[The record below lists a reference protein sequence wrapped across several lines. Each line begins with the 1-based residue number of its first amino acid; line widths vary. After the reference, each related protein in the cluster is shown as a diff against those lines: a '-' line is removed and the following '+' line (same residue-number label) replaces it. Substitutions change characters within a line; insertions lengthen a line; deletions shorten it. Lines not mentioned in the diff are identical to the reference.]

1 MSRILEIS
9 NKPPAHHQKTIIS
22 KNTRTNAFRVLAAQR
37 ENKDLELSCEKGE
50 KTHASVSFEG
60 KAGIQIVL
68 RWVARNN

>member
-9 NKPPAHHQKTIIS
+9 NKPAAHHPKTIIS
-22 KNTRTNAFRVLAAQR
+22 KNTRTNVFRVLAAQR
-37 ENKDLELSCEKGE
+37 GYKKLELSCEKGE
-50 KTHASVSFEG
+50 KARGSVSFEG

>member
-1 MSRILEIS
+1 M
-9 NKPPAHHQKTIIS
+9 S